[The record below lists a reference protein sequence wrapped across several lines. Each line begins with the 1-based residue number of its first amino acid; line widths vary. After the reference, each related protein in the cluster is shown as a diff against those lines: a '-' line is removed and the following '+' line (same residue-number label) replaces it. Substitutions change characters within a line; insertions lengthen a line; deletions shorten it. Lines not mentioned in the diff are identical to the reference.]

1 LIDIS
6 RGAQRAEPG
15 DDFSNLRE
23 AGFFGVSVIGE
34 KVLFL
39 TFVNCV
45 IFFVIFHFMIFFVI
59 YYDFSKL
66 L

>member
-23 AGFFGVSVIGE
+23 AGFFWVSIIGE

-45 IFFVIFHFMIFFVI
+45 IFCDFPF
-59 YYDFSKL
+59 YDFFCDL